1 MGSGLIDRPKCDG
14 YAGTLRAAAIAA
26 ILAGSLLS
34 AQPVRA
40 QVSISTY
47 HNDNA
52 RMGQNP
58 NEALLNPANVNPTA
72 FGKLFSYP
80 VDGHVYAQPL
90 YVPNVDIPG
99 QGRHNVVF
107 VATEHNRVDAFD
119 ADNPGAGPLW
129 AVSFIDPAHGVTPV
143 PNEDVGSDDL
153 VPEIGITGTPVI
165 DEQTGTLYVVA
176 KTKEVSADGVHYVHR
191 LHALDIT
198 TGTEKFQGPA
208 VIGDTVFAGG
218 NYTYVS
224 GPSVHGTGDGSIN
237 GRLFFNALRQHQR
250 PGLLLVKG
258 VVYVGFGSHG
268 DVGPYHG
275 WVIGYAAANLAQS
288 PVLFN
293 ATPNGGLG
301 GIWMS
306 GTGPAA
312 DAAGNIYVITGN
324 GTFDTAAPRTNY
336 GDSFIKLN
344 PASGL
349 SVAHF
354 FTPGNQSDLNA
365 QDFDVGSG
373 GAIVLPDSA
382 GSVAHPHLLIGGD
395 KQGILYVIDR
405 DNMTGFNAGG
415 DQILQEVTV
424 IGGACIT
431 CGIFSTPAFW
441 EGKLYVVAIGDVLKQ
456 YTLAN
461 ASLTPAVQAADV
473 FGYPGAT
480 PAISSNGAA
489 NGIVW
494 VLDTSNN
501 GTPNPGSGGPAI
513 LYAYDATNLNKLFSS
528 PTSGAGAA
536 GNAVKFTV
544 PTVANGKVYVGTQT
558 ELSVFG
564 LLSGTTPPD
573 TIITAAPPAR
583 SNSRSASFSFTATK
597 AGSTFACQLDASAFA
612 ACTSPKSYSGL
623 ADGSHSF
630 QVRATDPAGNTDPT
644 PASYTWS
651 VDTTPPD
658 TTITA
663 RSEERRVGKEW

>member
-1 MGSGLIDRPKCDG
+1 MAGRSCYLGADRIVRPLQGGLGGICMRPGSIDGPTG
-14 YAGTLRAAAIAA
+14 NGHAGMLRAAAIAA
-26 ILAGSLLS
+26 ILAASLLS

-40 QVSISTY
+40 QVSILTY
-47 HNDNA
+47 HNDSA

-58 NEALLNPANVNPTA
+58 NETLLNPANVNPTA

-80 VDGHVYAQPL
+80 VDGYVYAQPL

-99 QGRHNVVF
+99 QARHNVVF
-107 VATEHNRVDAFD
+107 VVTEHNSVYAFD
-119 ADNPGAGPLW
+119 ADSAGTGPLW

-143 PNEDVGSDDL
+143 PREDVGSDDL

-176 KTKEVSADGVHYVHR
+176 KTKEVAADGVHYVHR

-224 GPSVHGTGDGSIN
+224 GPSVDGTGDGSIN

-275 WVIGYAAANLAQS
+275 WVIAYDAANLAQS

-293 ATPNGGLG
+293 ATPDGGQG

-312 DAAGNIYVITGN
+312 DAGGNIYVITGN

-336 GDSFIKLN
+336 GDSFIKLSTT
-344 PASGL
+344 AGL
-349 SVAHF
+349 SVADF
-354 FTPGNQSDLNA
+354 FTPANQSFLDSN
-365 QDFDVGSG
+365 DFDVGSG
-373 GAIVLPDSA
+373 GAIVVDSA
-382 GSVAHPHLLIGGD
+382 GAHPHLLIGGD
-395 KQGILYVIDR
+395 KQGVLYVIDR
-405 DNMTGFNAGG
+405 DNMTGFNPSG
-415 DQILQEVTV
+415 DQILQTV
-424 IGGACIT
+424 PITAGPACII

-461 ASLTPAVQAADV
+461 AALSALPARQASDV
-473 FGYPGAT
+473 FGFPGAT
-480 PAISSNGAA
+480 PAISSNGAT

-501 GTPNPGSGGPAI
+501 GTPNGSGSSGPAI
-513 LYAYDATNLNKLFSS
+513 LFAYDATNLSKLYSS
-528 PTSGAGAA
+528 QTSGAGAA
-536 GNAVKFTV
+536 GNAVKFVV
-544 PTVANGKVYVGTQT
+544 PTVASGKVYVGTQT

-564 LLSGTTPPD
+564 LLP
-573 TIITAAPPAR
+573 
-583 SNSRSASFSFTATK
+583 N
-597 AGSTFACQLDASAFA
+597 
-612 ACTSPKSYSGL
+612 
-623 ADGSHSF
+623 
-630 QVRATDPAGNTDPT
+630 
-644 PASYTWS
+644 
-651 VDTTPPD
+651 
-658 TTITA
+658 
-663 RSEERRVGKEW
+663 

>member
-1 MGSGLIDRPKCDG
+1 MGPGLIDRPTG
-14 YAGTLRAAAIAA
+14 NGHAGTLRAAAIAA

-34 AQPVRA
+34 AQPVRG
-40 QVSISTY
+40 QVSILTY

-52 RMGQNP
+52 RMGQNL
-58 NEALLNPANVNPTA
+58 NETLLNPANVNPTA

-107 VATEHNRVDAFD
+107 VATEHNSVYAFD

-143 PNEDVGSDDL
+143 PHADVNSDDL
-153 VPEIGITGTPVI
+153 KSEIGITGTPVI

-224 GPSVHGTGDGSIN
+224 GPSVDGTGDGSIN

-268 DVGPYHG
+268 DVSPYHG
-275 WVIGYAAANLAQS
+275 WVIGYAAADLARA

-306 GTGPAA
+306 GAGPAA

-349 SVAHF
+349 SVADF
-354 FTPGNQSDLNA
+354 FTPFNESFLEA

-415 DQILQEVTV
+415 DKVVQEVTV
-424 IGGACIT
+424 IGGT

-456 YTLAN
+456 YTLAD
-461 ASLTPAVQAADV
+461 ASLTPALQAADV

-480 PAISSNGAA
+480 PAISSNGAT

-494 VLDTSNN
+494 ALDTNNN
-501 GTPNPGSGGPAI
+501 GTPNGSGSTGPAI
-513 LYAYDATNLNKLFSS
+513 LFAYDATNLNKLFSS
-528 PTSGAGAA
+528 PTSGAGSA

-564 LLSGTTPPD
+564 LFSGSDTTPPD
-573 TIITAAPPAR
+573 TSITAAPPAR
-583 SNSRSASFSFTATK
+583 SNSSSASFSFTATE

-612 ACTSPKSYSGL
+612 ACASPQSYSGL
-623 ADGSHSF
+623 ANGSHSF
-630 QVRATDPAGNTDPT
+630 QVRATDAGGNTDPT
-644 PASYTWS
+644 PASYTWM
-651 VDTTPPD
+651 VNTTDTTPPD
-658 TTITA
+658 
-663 RSEERRVGKEW
+663 

>member
-1 MGSGLIDRPKCDG
+1 MGSGLIGRPKCDG

-26 ILAGSLLS
+26 ILAGSLVS

-52 RMGQNP
+52 RMGRNP

-107 VATEHNRVDAFD
+107 VATEHNSVYAFD
-119 ADNPGAGPLW
+119 ADSPGTGPLW

-143 PNEDVGSDDL
+143 PHEDVGSEDL

-198 TGTEKFQGPA
+198 TGTEKFQGPV
-208 VIGDTVFAGG
+208 VIGDTVFAAGD
-218 NYTYVS
+218 YTYVS
-224 GPSVHGTGDGSIN
+224 GPSVDGSGDGSIN

-250 PGLLLVKG
+250 PGLLLLKG
-258 VVYVGFGSHG
+258 VVYIGFGSHG

-275 WVIGYAAANLAQS
+275 WVIGYDAANLAQA

-293 ATPNGGLG
+293 TTPNGGLG

-312 DAAGNIYVITGN
+312 DADGNIYVITGN

-336 GDSFIKLN
+336 GDSFIRLS
-344 PASGL
+344 PAGGL
-349 SVAHF
+349 SVADF
-354 FTPGNQSDLNA
+354 FTPANQSDLNEG
-365 QDFDVGSG
+365 DLDLGSG

-382 GSVAHPHLLIGGD
+382 GSEAHPHLLIGGD
-395 KQGILYVIDR
+395 KQGVLYVIDR
-405 DNMTGFNAGG
+405 DNMTGFNADG
-415 DQILQEVTV
+415 DQILQTV
-424 IGGACIT
+424 PITAGPACIT
-431 CGIFSTPAFW
+431 CRIFSTPAFW
-441 EGKLYVVAIGDVLKQ
+441 EGKLYVVASRDVLKQ

-461 ASLTPAVQAADV
+461 GVLSSLPALQAGDV
-473 FGYPGAT
+473 FGFPGAT
-480 PAISSNGAA
+480 PAISSNGAT

-494 VLDTSNN
+494 ALDTSNN
-501 GTPNPGSGGPAI
+501 GTPNGSGISSPAI
-513 LYAYDATNLNKLFSS
+513 LFAYDATNLSKLYSS
-528 PTSGAGAA
+528 PASGAGAA
-536 GNAVKFTV
+536 GDALKFTV
-544 PTVANGKVYVGTQT
+544 PTVANGKAYVGTQT

-564 LLSGTTPPD
+564 LFSGSDTTPPD
-573 TIITAAPPAR
+573 TSITAAPPAR
-583 SNSRSASFSFTATK
+583 STSSSASFSFT
-597 AGSTFACQLDASAFA
+597 SA
-612 ACTSPKSYSGL
+612 
-623 ADGSHSF
+623 
-630 QVRATDPAGNTDPT
+630 
-644 PASYTWS
+644 
-651 VDTTPPD
+651 
-658 TTITA
+658 
-663 RSEERRVGKEW
+663 ER